1 MYNTNSKE
9 DETMTGKGM
18 FDLGEILNR
27 VQSELEHAGIAV
39 DLASGLDL
47 SSDGTDDPHVK
58 VVCVAPGLK
67 ESADEL
73 GKSPRDQVVMVRI
86 DNETS
91 KDLDGWIETGA
102 VKSRSAAA
110 ALFMKEGLSVRADEL
125 AKLKGAIDEVEEAR
139 SRLRERADEIFGGK
153 S

>member
-1 MYNTNSKE
+1 MAK
-9 DETMTGKGM
+9 KGL
-18 FDLGEILNR
+18 FDLGAILKQ
-27 VQSELEHAGIAV
+27 VQSELEQAGIAV

-67 ESADEL
+67 DSVDDL

-86 DNETS
+86 DSETS
-91 KDLDGWIETGA
+91 KDLDGWVETGA

-110 ALFMKEGLSVRADEL
+110 ALFMKEGLRVRADEL
-125 AKLKGAIDEVEEAR
+125 AKLKDAIDEVEAAR
-139 SRLRERADEIFGGK
+139 SRLREQADEIFGAK

>member
-1 MYNTNSKE
+1 M
-9 DETMTGKGM
+9 MTGNGL
-18 FDLGEILNR
+18 FNLGEILNR
-27 VQSELEHAGIAV
+27 VQKELEDVGIAV

-67 ESADEL
+67 ESVDEL

-91 KDLDGWIETGA
+91 KALDAWVETGA

-110 ALFMKEGLSVRADEL
+110 ALFMKEGLRVRADEL
-125 AKLKGAIDEVEEAR
+125 AKLQDAIDEVEAAR
-139 SRLRERADEIFGGK
+139 YRLREQADEIFGKNG
-153 S
+153 